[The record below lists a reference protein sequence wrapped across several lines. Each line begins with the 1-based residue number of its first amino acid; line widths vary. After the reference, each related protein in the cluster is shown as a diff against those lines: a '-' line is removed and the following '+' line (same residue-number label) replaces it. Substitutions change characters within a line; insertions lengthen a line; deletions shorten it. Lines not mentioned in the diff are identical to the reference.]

1 MVSKDQVARP
11 VPSSISAKD
20 MDGMLA
26 ATTTID
32 RPEIDQEVLR
42 AATNLK
48 RAATVLEQIE
58 TRLVHN
64 ITGRTSAA
72 FRVLVMT
79 WAFGPIEAKDVSR
92 LSGVSRQAVSGVLA
106 ILERDGLVSRE
117 RATKEDKRL
126 VPITLTDAGRALV
139 EDNLLRQNEV
149 QQEFFGALAPGELQT
164 LIQLLSR
171 IVVAA
176 HHHDDDSADSD

>member
-11 VPSSISAKD
+11 LPASISAKD
-20 MDGMLA
+20 MDAMLA
-26 ATTTID
+26 AAVTHDHPELD
-32 RPEIDQEVLR
+32 REILR

-64 ITGRTSAA
+64 TTGRTSAA

-106 ILERDGLVSRE
+106 TLERDGLVSRE
-117 RATKEDKRL
+117 RATKADKRL
-126 VPITLTDAGRALV
+126 VPVTITTAGRELV
-139 EDNLLRQNEV
+139 EGNLLRQNEV
-149 QQEFFGALAPGELQT
+149 QQEFFGGLSPEELQT
-164 LIQLLSR
+164 LVTLLGR
-171 IVVAA
+171 LVVAP
-176 HHHDDDSADSD
+176 HE

>member
-1 MVSKDQVARP
+1 MVSKEQVARP

-20 MDGMLA
+20 MDAMLA
-26 ATTTID
+26 ATVTNGH
-32 RPEIDQEVLR
+32 PELSHDILR

-58 TRLVHN
+58 TRMVHN
-64 ITGRTSAA
+64 TTGRTSAA

-106 ILERDGLVSRE
+106 TLERDGLVGRE
-117 RATKEDKRL
+117 RATKADKRL
-126 VPITLTDAGRALV
+126 VPVTITEAGRDLV
-139 EDNLLRQNEV
+139 EGNLLRQNEV
-149 QQEFFGALAPGELQT
+149 QQEFFGSLSSEEMQT
-164 LIQLLSR
+164 LIELLSR
-171 IVVAA
+171 LIVAA
-176 HHHDDDSADSD
+176 HDHHE